1 MRMCIL
7 HSSMD
12 TLSTQVAQPETQIRD
27 GTQALFW
34 AVCNFVAIHA
44 AYGTQPFRGE
54 VLGKG
59 KVRGAWAG
67 QGAVGKVCGNPQ
79 HSRFLIS
86 FFIAKGKGILGTWSQ
101 AGLEKEDVKNRTM
114 EMETHRSPR
123 EDVVKEGRKGREG
136 GEKGREGRRERE
148 MGGQTQGD

>member
-54 VLGKG
+54 VLGREKSEAPG
-59 KVRGAWAG
+59 LDKEQWVKS
-67 QGAVGKVCGNPQ
+67 VGTPNTAD
-79 HSRFLIS
+79 S
-86 FFIAKGKGILGTWSQ
+86 
-101 AGLEKEDVKNRTM
+101 
-114 EMETHRSPR
+114 
-123 EDVVKEGRKGREG
+123 
-136 GEKGREGRRERE
+136 
-148 MGGQTQGD
+148 